1 LINTFVRLLS
11 FVWGGV
17 KRVGVYVNNVVVD
30 LPETYMRVYETD
42 YAPVFLYDMK
52 SLIEGGEPIMRLIK
66 DLVDNA
72 VRSGNAVIRDPDSI
86 TWLPPVTN
94 PEKIL
99 CVAVNY
105 REHGKESSAKP
116 PDRPYFFPKF
126 PNALIGHK
134 QPILKPRVSR
144 QVDWEV
150 ELALIIGRKGKYIDV
165 NRALD
170 HVFGYL
176 ILNDVSMR
184 DWQFPSKESYGMD
197 WIHGKSM
204 DSSTPVGPYVVTKDE
219 IEDPHNLRLTLRV
232 NGEVE
237 QDDNT
242 RNLIFK
248 IPELIHWASQ
258 GITLKPGDYIST
270 GTPAGVGF
278 PRGKFLKNGDVVEA
292 EIEKI
297 GKLVNTVVEE

>member
-1 LINTFVRLLS
+1 VRLLS

-52 SLIEGGEPIMRLIK
+52 SLIEGGEPIIRLIK

-72 VRSGNAVIRDPDSI
+72 VRSGN
-86 TWLPPVTN
+86 
-94 PEKIL
+94 
-99 CVAVNY
+99 AVNY

-126 PNALIGHK
+126 PNTLIGHK

-176 ILNDVSMR
+176 ILNDISMR
-184 DWQFPSKESYGMD
+184 D
-197 WIHGKSM
+197 
-204 DSSTPVGPYVVTKDE
+204 
-219 IEDPHNLRLTLRV
+219 
-232 NGEVE
+232 
-237 QDDNT
+237 
-242 RNLIFK
+242 
-248 IPELIHWASQ
+248 
-258 GITLKPGDYIST
+258 
-270 GTPAGVGF
+270 
-278 PRGKFLKNGDVVEA
+278 
-292 EIEKI
+292 
-297 GKLVNTVVEE
+297 

>member
-1 LINTFVRLLS
+1 MKLLS
-11 FVWGGV
+11 FSWNNSA
-17 KRVGVYVNNVVVD
+17 RVGVYTEKGGVLD
-30 LPETYMRVYETD
+30 LPSAYMSIYETTE
-42 YAPVFLYDMK
+42 APSFLYDMK
-52 SLIEGGEPIMRLIK
+52 SLISNGEPALAMVR
-66 DLVDNA
+66 DLVNKA
-72 VRSGNAVIRDPDSI
+72 LRSGDTALFRDPNAI
-86 TWLPPVTN
+86 TWLPPVPN

-105 REHGKESSAKP
+105 RAHGEESQAKP
-116 PDRPYFFPKF
+116 LDRPYFFPKF
-126 PNALIGHK
+126 PNVLIGHN
-134 QPILKPRVSR
+134 QPILKPRVSK

-150 ELALIIGRKGKYIDV
+150 ELALIIGRRGGKYIDV

-170 HVFGYL
+170 YVFGYL

-184 DWQFPSKESYGMD
+184 DWQFPSKEPYGMD
-197 WIHGKSM
+197 WIYGKSM

-219 IEDPHNLRLTLRV
+219 VQDPHNLRLMLRV
-232 NGEVE
+232 NGNVE

-242 RNLIFK
+242 RDLIFK

-270 GTPAGVGF
+270 GTPSGVGF
-278 PRGKFLKNGDVVEA
+278 PKGKFLKNGDIVEA

-297 GKLVNTVVEE
+297 GTLRNTVIEE

>member
-1 LINTFVRLLS
+1 
-11 FVWGGV
+11 
-17 KRVGVYVNNVVVD
+17 
-30 LPETYMRVYETD
+30 
-42 YAPVFLYDMK
+42 
-52 SLIEGGEPIMRLIK
+52 
-66 DLVDNA
+66 
-72 VRSGNAVIRDPDSI
+72 
-86 TWLPPVTN
+86 
-94 PEKIL
+94 
-99 CVAVNY
+99 
-105 REHGKESSAKP
+105 
-116 PDRPYFFPKF
+116 
-126 PNALIGHK
+126 
-134 QPILKPRVSR
+134 
-144 QVDWEV
+144 
-150 ELALIIGRKGKYIDV
+150 
-165 NRALD
+165 
-170 HVFGYL
+170 
-176 ILNDVSMR
+176 
-184 DWQFPSKESYGMD
+184 MD
-197 WIHGKSM
+197 WIFGKSM

>member
-1 LINTFVRLLS
+1 MRLLS
-11 FVWGGV
+11 FVWGS
-17 KRVGVYVNNVVVD
+17 KQRVGAYVNNVVMD
-30 LPETYMRVYETD
+30 LPETYMRIYETD
-42 YAPVFLYDMK
+42 NAPNFLYDMK
-52 SLIEGGEPIMRLIK
+52 SLIEGGEPIMQLIR
-66 DLVDNA
+66 DLINRA
-72 VRSGNAVIRDPDSI
+72 LKSGNAVVRDPASI

-116 PDRPYFFPKF
+116 LDRPYFFPKF

-134 QPILKPRVSR
+134 QPILKPRASK

-165 NRALD
+165 DRALD

-176 ILNDVSMR
+176 ILNDISMR
-184 DWQFPSKESYGMD
+184 DWQFPSKEPYGMD
-197 WIHGKSM
+197 WIYGKSM

-242 RNLIFK
+242 KNLIFK

-278 PRGKFLKNGDVVEA
+278 PRNKFLKGGDVVEA
-292 EIEKI
+292 EIEGI
-297 GKLVNTVVEE
+297 GTLMNTVIEE